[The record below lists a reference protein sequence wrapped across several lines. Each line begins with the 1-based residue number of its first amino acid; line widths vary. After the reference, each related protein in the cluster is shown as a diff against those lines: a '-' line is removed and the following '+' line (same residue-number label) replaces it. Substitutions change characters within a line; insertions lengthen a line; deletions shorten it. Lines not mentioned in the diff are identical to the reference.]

1 MHERH
6 LAEGLVRT
14 LEAAARSQGACRVV
28 AARVRLGPLAHC
40 SPDHLRSHFREAAR
54 GTAAEGCRLEV
65 REAGDLEEWRW
76 QDASGAVVE
85 EVELEV

>member
-1 MHERH
+1 MK
-6 LAEGLVRT
+6 A
-14 LEAAARSQGACRVV
+14 LEAAARSQGASRVV

-40 SPDHLRSHFREAAR
+40 SADHLRAHFHEAAR

-65 REAGDLEEWRW
+65 LEPGDLEEWGR

-85 EVELEV
+85 EVEVEV